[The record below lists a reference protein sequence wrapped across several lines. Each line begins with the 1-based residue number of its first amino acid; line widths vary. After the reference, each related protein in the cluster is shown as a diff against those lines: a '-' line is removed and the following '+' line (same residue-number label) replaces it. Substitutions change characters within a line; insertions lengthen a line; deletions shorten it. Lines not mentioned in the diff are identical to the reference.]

1 MRRVAAVVER
11 LTGTLC
17 RFALGLSAIALLAS
31 FALVVYSVAMR
42 YFVNRPIPWVDELVG
57 YLLVG
62 IVMLAAADALRRGE
76 HIAVDLVTDR
86 LGYRGRLI
94 TTFASLVAAAIVGLV
109 FVVGGLDTAS
119 FTRMLGIRSMGYL
132 AVPMHWP
139 QLLIPAGGLLLLVA
153 AVGGLIRML
162 VGLSAYE
169 EIAPDERPG
178 ARAGASDKSRDP
190 GAS

>member
-42 YFVNRPIPWVDELVG
+42 YFVNQPIPWVDELVG

-94 TTFASLVAAAIVGLV
+94 TTFASLVAVAIVGLV

-119 FTRMLGIRSMGYL
+119 FTRMLGIRSTGYL

-139 QLLIPAGGLLLLVA
+139 QLLIPVGGLLLLVA
-153 AVGGLIRML
+153 AIGGLIRL
-162 VGLSAYE
+162 FLGLAAYDDSATSGQ
-169 EIAPDERPG
+169 PG
-178 ARAGASDKSRDP
+178 ANTGASGKP
-190 GAS
+190 GDIDRS